1 MVIKILENILKEELN
16 KLNYNEDVVINK
28 SNRLDLC
35 DYQYNG
41 IFKLSSIY
49 HKKPMEIGEEIVNSI
64 RIGEEIVNSIR
75 MRKDFDHYFK
85 SVEFANPGFINI
97 KISDILINECLTRMN
112 EMNKFG
118 IEEEN
123 ELTYVIDYGGPNI
136 AKPLHVGHLRPA
148 IIGEAIKRILKFKGC
163 KVIADVHFGDF
174 GLQMGQVIYGIK
186 QKNIKLEDLTL
197 NDLNTIY
204 PEISKLCKE
213 DKDVKNI
220 CATLEKQMQDGD
232 KELEKYYDKIFE
244 ISSNDIKEIYK
255 YLDIDFDLW
264 YGEMSSRKYIPFV
277 EEKIKDIAYI
287 SEGAT
292 IIDVKE
298 ENDKKELPPLIFKKS
313 DGAYLYGSTD
323 MATIYE
329 REQDFNPDYILYVA
343 DLRQDLHFKQVF
355 RASLKSKITDAKLE
369 HLGFG
374 TINGTDGKPFKT
386 RSGETPKLRD
396 LFNEVKEL
404 FISKKEENSSMSSSD
419 IDKIVNAI
427 LKFADLQ
434 NNREKDYIFDIK
446 KFSEVVGK
454 TGPYVLY
461 TYLRINKII
470 KDMEITSLNNIVYNE
485 FDRNLR
491 MKLLDL
497 STAIDNAYK
506 TRMPSYIADYIYD
519 LCMIVNSFYQNN
531 HINNL
536 DDIEKKNNWIY
547 VLNLSNKIL
556 KEMLDILAIEIPS
569 VM

>member
-49 HKKPMEIGEEIVNSI
+49 HKKPME
-64 RIGEEIVNSIR
+64 IGEEIVNSIR

-244 ISSNDIKEIYK
+244 LSSNDIKEIYK

>member
-1 MVIKILENILKEELN
+1 MILKILEDIIKEELN
-16 KLNYNEDVVINK
+16 KLNYEVDVVVTK

-35 DYQYNG
+35 DYQFNG

-49 HKKPMEIGEEIVNSI
+49 HKKPVEIGEEIVDSI
-64 RIGEEIVNSIR
+64 ND
-75 MRKDFDHYFK
+75 RKDFEHYFK
-85 SVEFANPGFINI
+85 KVEFASPGFINI
-97 KISDILINECLTRMN
+97 TISDILINECLTRMN
-112 EMNKFG
+112 CMDKFG
-118 IEEEN
+118 VEQDST
-123 ELTYVIDYGGPNI
+123 LTYVLDYGGPNI

-148 IIGEAIKRILKFKGC
+148 IIGESIKRILNFKGC
-163 KVIADVHFGDF
+163 KTIADVHFGDF

-213 DKDVKNI
+213 DKDVKNM

-244 ISSNDIKEIYK
+244 LSSNDIKEIYK

-264 YGEMSSRKYIPFV
+264 YGEMSSRKYLPFV

-287 SEGAT
+287 SDGAT
-292 IIDVKE
+292 VIDVKE

-329 REQDFNPDYILYVA
+329 REEDFNPDYILYVA

-404 FISKKEENSSMSSSD
+404 FISKKEENSSMNEED

-461 TYLRINKII
+461 TYLRINKIV

-491 MKLLDL
+491 IKLLDL
-497 STAIDNAYK
+497 HSIVDNAYK
-506 TRMPSYIADYIYD
+506 TRMPSFIADYVYD
-519 LCMIVNSFYQNN
+519 LCMIINSFYQNN

-547 VLNLSNKIL
+547 VLNLSNRIL
-556 KEMLDILAIEIPS
+556 KEMLNILVIDIPS

>member
-64 RIGEEIVNSIR
+64 R

-85 SVEFANPGFINI
+85 RVEFATPGFINI

-118 IEEEN
+118 IEEDN

-186 QKNIKLEDLTL
+186 QKNIKLENLTL

-244 ISSNDIKEIYK
+244 LSSNDIKEIYR

-292 IIDVKE
+292 IVDVKE

>member
-64 RIGEEIVNSIR
+64 R

-118 IEEEN
+118 IDEDN

-148 IIGEAIKRILKFKGC
+148 IIGEAIKRVLKFKGC

-197 NDLNTIY
+197 NDLNKIY

-244 ISSNDIKEIYK
+244 LSSNDIKEIYK

>member
-1 MVIKILENILKEELN
+1 MVIKILENILKEEIN

-49 HKKPMEIGEEIVNSI
+49 HKKPME
-64 RIGEEIVNSIR
+64 IGEEIVNSIR

-118 IEEEN
+118 IDEDN

-148 IIGEAIKRILKFKGC
+148 IIGEAIKRVLKFKGC

-197 NDLNTIY
+197 NDLNKIY

-244 ISSNDIKEIYK
+244 LSSNDIKEIYK

-292 IIDVKE
+292 IVDVKE

>member
-1 MVIKILENILKEELN
+1 MMVIKILENILKEELN

-49 HKKPMEIGEEIVNSI
+49 HKKPME
-64 RIGEEIVNSIR
+64 IGEEIVNSIR

-244 ISSNDIKEIYK
+244 LSSNDIKEIYK

>member
-49 HKKPMEIGEEIVNSI
+49 HKKTME
-64 RIGEEIVNSIR
+64 IGEEIVNSIR

-220 CATLEKQMQDGD
+220 CATFEKQMQDGD

>member
-64 RIGEEIVNSIR
+64 R

-85 SVEFANPGFINI
+85 SVEFATPGFINI

-118 IEEEN
+118 IEEDN

-244 ISSNDIKEIYK
+244 LSSNDIKEIYR

-292 IIDVKE
+292 IVDVKE

>member
-1 MVIKILENILKEELN
+1 MVIKILENILKEEIN

-49 HKKPMEIGEEIVNSI
+49 HKKPME
-64 RIGEEIVNSIR
+64 IGEEIVNSIR

-118 IEEEN
+118 IDEDN

-148 IIGEAIKRILKFKGC
+148 IIGEAIKRVLKFKGC

-197 NDLNTIY
+197 NDLNKIY

-244 ISSNDIKEIYK
+244 LSSNDIKEIYK

>member
-64 RIGEEIVNSIR
+64 R

-85 SVEFANPGFINI
+85 SVEFATPGFINI

-118 IEEEN
+118 IEEDN

-186 QKNIKLEDLTL
+186 QKNIKLENLTL

-244 ISSNDIKEIYK
+244 LSSNDIKEIYK